1 VPLFQISEQPLS
13 AKMIVRKS
21 KFITITSPNQTNPQ
35 GKLIY
40 FPEEEI

>member
-13 AKMIVRKS
+13 ARMIVRKS
-21 KFITITSPNQTNPQ
+21 KFITITSPNQANSQ